1 MRQTVKGAAQCL
13 ENSGPMLFYL
23 KLTASMILSRLPRWL
38 RVKNL
43 PVMQKTQEMIP
54 GSGRSPGEE
63 KWQLAVVF
71 LPGKAHGQRSLAV
84 HSSPGCKESD
94 TTEQLSS
101 QHTFLLNF
109 WWHDISQWQFYP
121 VISKSDDYRVHLNKQ
136 YWDLVRLS
144 SHLQMTTWL
153 FRLQIRFDSEN
164 KMLLPK
170 WLHEKFNISCD
181 IQSF

>member
-63 KWQLAVVF
+63 N
-71 LPGKAHGQRSLAV
+71 GNSL
-84 HSSPGCKESD
+84 
-94 TTEQLSS
+94 
-101 QHTFLLNF
+101 
-109 WWHDISQWQFYP
+109 
-121 VISKSDDYRVHLNKQ
+121 
-136 YWDLVRLS
+136 
-144 SHLQMTTWL
+144 
-153 FRLQIRFDSEN
+153 
-164 KMLLPK
+164 
-170 WLHEKFNISCD
+170 
-181 IQSF
+181 